1 MLSLGLPTL
10 SVQKNTMIGKS
21 ILKKE
26 KKKGKKDEEFR
37 FSFLNVDIY

>member
-26 KKKGKKDEEFR
+26 KKKEKKMKNLD
-37 FSFLNVDIY
+37 FLF